1 MRAEYKRDVSHNYLI
16 LQEEK
21 AVDTS
26 SYQVRMLTGNV
37 IPSILKCHLQNLDGE
52 VLFYYDITS
61 KQSIATLFEDKK
73 FRSQDIQRICK
84 SNGRAGRIPDEYGSA
99 CASAGIHLY
108 GCREEKSV
116 FLLPSRISKRNS
128 GAASGIDRI
137 YSAKA

>member
-61 KQSIATLFEDKK
+61 KQSIATLFEDK
-73 FRSQDIQRICK
+73 
-84 SNGRAGRIPDEYGSA
+84 
-99 CASAGIHLY
+99 
-108 GCREEKSV
+108 
-116 FLLPSRISKRNS
+116 NS
-128 GAASGIDRI
+128 GVRI
-137 YSAKA
+137 FRAFWKDL